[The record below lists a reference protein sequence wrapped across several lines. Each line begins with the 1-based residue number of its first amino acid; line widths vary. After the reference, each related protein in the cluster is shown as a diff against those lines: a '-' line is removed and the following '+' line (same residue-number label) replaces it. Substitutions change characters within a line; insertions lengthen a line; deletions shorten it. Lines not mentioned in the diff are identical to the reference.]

1 MTAKR
6 ESVRKRKKEAL
17 AAHPKFADANGG
29 EEHAPILRVKREP
42 RWRIIREA
50 FPKEERLHSLAGE
63 DRGCV
68 RQVYRGTTAPACGED
83 ATICTYC
90 EEESMSLK
98 TGKYTLRHARLRLG
112 RSKTLEFKC

>member
-6 ESVRKRKKEAL
+6 ASVRKRKKEAL

-50 FPKEERLHSLAGE
+50 FPKEERLHSLARIKDACVKCIEGE
-63 DRGCV
+63 PRLRRRCNQLYILRRGEHVTEDGEVHFATCQVEV
-68 RQVYRGTTAPACGED
+68 RQEQDSR
-83 ATICTYC
+83 IQ
-90 EEESMSLK
+90 M
-98 TGKYTLRHARLRLG
+98 LR
-112 RSKTLEFKC
+112 